1 MNSPR
6 PKLSKLKLKRPDQD
20 TMFQI
25 DFDWWEE
32 SNLDLKTFLLS
43 RLDVGDELSL
53 DLDVDYVDLVDL
65 ETGEVRK
72 VDGFQFALQT
82 YFAQLPSDYIQQTSL
97 VDAVFYT
104 LLANANRPMSVTD
117 LANRVE
123 RDPDIVL
130 KTISGRRIY
139 QGIRPILNGGA

>member
-1 MNSPR
+1 VNRPR
-6 PKLSKLKLKRPDQD
+6 PKLSKLKLKRPDLD

-25 DFDWWEE
+25 DFGWWEA

-53 DLDVDYVDLVDL
+53 DLEVDYVDLVDL

-72 VDGFQFALQT
+72 VDGFQYALQT
-82 YFAQLPSDYIQQTSL
+82 YFAQLPSDYTQQTSL

-104 LLANANRPMSVTD
+104 LLANANRPMSVRE

-123 RDPDIVL
+123 RDPDVVL
-130 KTISGRRIY
+130 KTIAGPRIY
-139 QGIRPILNGGA
+139 QGIRPILNGGG

>member
-1 MNSPR
+1 MSRPR
-6 PKLSKLKLKRPDQD
+6 PKISKLQLKRPDLE
-20 TMFQI
+20 TMFHI
-25 DFDWWEE
+25 DFEWWEE
-32 SNLDLKTFLLS
+32 SNLDLKTYLLS

-53 DLDVDYVDLVDL
+53 DLEVDYVDLVDL

-82 YFAQLPSDYIQQTSL
+82 YFAKLPGDFTQQTSL

-104 LLANANRPMSVTD
+104 LLANANQPMS
-117 LANRVE
+117 AKEIAERVE

-130 KTISGRRIY
+130 KTIAGPRIY
-139 QGIRPILNGGA
+139 QGIRPILNGGS

>member
-1 MNSPR
+1 MSSPR
-6 PKLSKLKLKRPDQD
+6 PKLSKLQLKRPDLD

-53 DLDVDYVDLVDL
+53 DLEVDFVDLVDL

-104 LLANANRPMSVTD
+104 LLANANRPMSVREM
-117 LANRVE
+117 ANRVE
-123 RDPDIVL
+123 RDPDVVL

>member
-1 MNSPR
+1 
-6 PKLSKLKLKRPDQD
+6 
-20 TMFQI
+20 MFQI

-53 DLDVDYVDLVDL
+53 DLEVDFVDLVDL

-104 LLANANRPMSVTD
+104 LLANANRPMSVREM
-117 LANRVE
+117 ANRVE
-123 RDPDIVL
+123 RDPDVVL